1 MLCASSPSIKVITC
15 SNCIP
20 KEVSLQQIIKYI
32 LKSYLQ
38 KGRNNDLIFT
48 YMAVSDCVL
57 MELALQVMGMK
68 IIGLVGDVRKIAT
81 SIVQRNND
89 GNGQIIQG
97 S

>member
-1 MLCASSPSIKVITC
+1 
-15 SNCIP
+15 
-20 KEVSLQQIIKYI
+20 
-32 LKSYLQ
+32 
-38 KGRNNDLIFT
+38 
-48 YMAVSDCVL
+48 MAVSDCVL